1 MKYDIKE
8 IWQQGIKDP
17 KVFRGGSPNCKWIMR
32 KGIQME
38 RCKEDYRIS
47 NMTLGGMYYKE
58 LSGEEYEIFLSKGW
72 QRGVYEVAVENA
84 KRQLDKV
91 EKKTKEE
98 VNHRKNTK
106 YFQTLKTARQRIMT
120 TYSKLLREFKKN

>member
-1 MKYDIKE
+1 
-8 IWQQGIKDP
+8 
-17 KVFRGGSPNCKWIMR
+17 
-32 KGIQME
+32 
-38 RCKEDYRIS
+38 
-47 NMTLGGMYYKE
+47 MTLGGMYYKE
-58 LSGEEYEIFLSKGW
+58 LSLEEYEIFLSRGW

-106 YFQTLKTARQRIMT
+106 YFQTLKTARQRIMS
-120 TYSKLLREFKKN
+120 TYSKLLREFKNN

>member
-17 KVFRGGSPNCKWIMR
+17 KVFRGGTANCKWIMR

-38 RCKEDYRIS
+38 RCKDDYRIS

-58 LSGEEYEIFLSKGW
+58 LSLEEYEIFLSRGW

-106 YFQTLKTARQRIMT
+106 YFQTLKTARQRIMS
-120 TYSKLLREFKKN
+120 TYSKLLREFKNN

>member
-38 RCKEDYRIS
+38 RCKEEYRIS

-58 LSGEEYEIFLSKGW
+58 LTGEEYEVFLRKGW
-72 QRGVYEVAVENA
+72 QRGVYEIAVENA
-84 KRQLDKV
+84 KRQLEKV

-106 YFQTLKTARQRIMT
+106 YFQTLKTARQRIMS

>member
-17 KVFRGGSPNCKWIMR
+17 KVFRGGTANCKWIMR

-38 RCKEDYRIS
+38 RCKDDYRIS

-58 LSGEEYEIFLSKGW
+58 LSLEEYEIFLSKGW

-106 YFQTLKTARQRIMT
+106 YFQTLKTARQRIMS
-120 TYSKLLREFKKN
+120 TYSKLLREFKNN

>member
-38 RCKEDYRIS
+38 RCKEEYRIS

-58 LSGEEYEIFLSKGW
+58 LTGEEYEVFLRKGW
-72 QRGVYEVAVENA
+72 QRGVYEKA
-84 KRQLDKV
+84 L
-91 EKKTKEE
+91 
-98 VNHRKNTK
+98 
-106 YFQTLKTARQRIMT
+106 
-120 TYSKLLREFKKN
+120 

>member
-38 RCKEDYRIS
+38 RCKEEYRIS

-58 LSGEEYEIFLSKGW
+58 LTGEEYEVFLTKGW

-84 KRQLDKV
+84 KRQLEKV

-106 YFQTLKTARQRIMT
+106 YFQTLKTARQRIMS

>member
-17 KVFRGGSPNCKWIMR
+17 KVFRGGTANCKWIMR

-38 RCKEDYRIS
+38 RCKDDYRIS

-58 LSGEEYEIFLSKGW
+58 LSLEEYEIFLSKGW
-72 QRGVYEVAVENA
+72 QRGVFEVAVENA

-106 YFQTLKTARQRIMT
+106 YFQTLKTARQRIMS
-120 TYSKLLREFKKN
+120 TYSKLLREFKNN

>member
-17 KVFRGGSPNCKWIMR
+17 KVFRGGTAYCKWIMR

-38 RCKEDYRIS
+38 RCKDDYRIS

-58 LSGEEYEIFLSKGW
+58 LSLEEYEIFLSKGW
-72 QRGVYEVAVENA
+72 QRGVFEVAVENA

-106 YFQTLKTARQRIMT
+106 YFQTLKTARQRIMS
-120 TYSKLLREFKKN
+120 TYSKLLREFKNN

>member
-17 KVFRGGSPNCKWIMR
+17 KVFRGGTANCKWIMR

-38 RCKEDYRIS
+38 RCKDDYRIS

-58 LSGEEYEIFLSKGW
+58 LSLEEYEIFLSKGW
-72 QRGVYEVAVENA
+72 QRGVYEVAVQNA

-106 YFQTLKTARQRIMT
+106 YFQTLKTARQRIMS
-120 TYSKLLREFKKN
+120 TYSKLLREFKNN

>member
-38 RCKEDYRIS
+38 RCKEEYRIS

-58 LSGEEYEIFLSKGW
+58 LTGEEYEVFLRKGW
-72 QRGVYEVAVENA
+72 QRGVYEIAVENA
-84 KRQLDKV
+84 KRQLEKV

>member
-1 MKYDIKE
+1 MKYDIEE
-8 IWQQGIKDP
+8 IWEQGIKDP

-38 RCKEDYRIS
+38 RCKEEYRIS

-58 LSGEEYEIFLSKGW
+58 LTGEEYEVFLRKGW
-72 QRGVYEVAVENA
+72 QRGVYEIAVENA
-84 KRQLDKV
+84 KRQLEKV

-106 YFQTLKTARQRIMT
+106 YFQTLKTARQRIMS